1 MNPELIMSLGFLF
14 WCVINGIWNLLF
26 VILHLTMLKVGL
38 TGGIGSGKTVVAN
51 IFKVLGIPVFDAD
64 AAAKEIMEQ
73 DEKLIEQIRNEFG
86 EASYEGNKLNRKYL
100 ADKVFNDSYQLDKLN
115 AIVHPAAIQA
125 GLDWAEKQ
133 TAPYVIKEAAL
144 MFEAGSAFNLQ
155 YVIGVTAPKS
165 LRIKRVMDR
174 SSLTREE
181 VLARMNRQISD
192 VIKMRL
198 CDYVIVNDEQQMILP
213 QVLNIHEQLL
223 EKAKRHAE

>member
-1 MNPELIMSLGFLF
+1 
-14 WCVINGIWNLLF
+14 
-26 VILHLTMLKVGL
+26 MLKVGL

-64 AAAKEIMEQ
+64 AAAKEIMEK
-73 DEKLIEQIRNEFG
+73 DESLIKQIKNEFG
-86 EASYEGNKLNRKYL
+86 DASYDGEKLNRKYL

-125 GLDWAEKQ
+125 GIDWAEKQ
-133 TAPYVIKEAAL
+133 TSPYIIKEAAL

-165 LRIKRVMDR
+165 LRIKRVMER
-174 SSLTREE
+174 SGLTRDE
-181 VLARMNRQISD
+181 VLSRMNRQISD

-198 CDYVIVNDEQQMILP
+198 CDFVIVNDEQQMILP
-213 QVLNIHEQLL
+213 QVLKIHEQLL
-223 EKAKRHAE
+223 EKAKAYAE

>member
-1 MNPELIMSLGFLF
+1 M
-14 WCVINGIWNLLF
+14 
-26 VILHLTMLKVGL
+26 MLKVGL

-64 AAAKEIMEQ
+64 VAAKEIMEK
-73 DEKLIEQIRNEFG
+73 DGSLIEQIKNEFG
-86 EASYEGNKLNRKYL
+86 DASYEGSQLNRKYL

-125 GLDWAEKQ
+125 GIDWAEKQ
-133 TAPYVIKEAAL
+133 TSPYIIKEAAL

-165 LRIKRVMDR
+165 LRIKRVMER
-174 SSLTREE
+174 SGLTRDE
-181 VLARMNRQISD
+181 VLSRMNRQISD

-198 CDYVIVNDEQQMILP
+198 CDFVVVNDEQQMLLP
-213 QVLNIHEQLL
+213 QVLKIHEQLL
-223 EKAKRHAE
+223 AKSKEYAEQ